1 MKTTKVWDIFIRF
14 FHWLLVLSII
24 AQLVTA
30 EANTGVHVI
39 IGYFIVLLLLARIV
53 WGFVGSKHAR
63 FVDFI
68 YPPKEVFIYFS
79 DLTKRKPKHYLGHNP
94 AGGAMVIALLF
105 VLSLTAFAGLKTL
118 GARGKGPLAHLDVH
132 MVGTVCADEDQAD
145 HQGRFSGDAH
155 HEHGETGPHNGF
167 WKETHEVLVSLL
179 LTLAAIHIAG
189 VLISSYVHKENL
201 ILAMI
206 TGVKKT
212 P

>member
-1 MKTTKVWDIFIRF
+1 MKTVKVWDIFIRF
-14 FHWLLVLSII
+14 FHWSLVLSII

-39 IGYFIVLLLLARIV
+39 IGYFIVFLLLARIF

-68 YPPKEVFIYFS
+68 YPPKEVFSYLS
-79 DLTKRKPKHYLGHNP
+79 DLIKRKPTHYLGHNP
-94 AGGAMVIALLF
+94 AGGAMVVALLL
-105 VLSLTAFAGLKTL
+105 VLSFTVFAGLKTL
-118 GARGKGPLAHLDVH
+118 GIRGKGPLAHLDVH
-132 MVGTVCADEDQAD
+132 MVGTVCADEDEVD

-155 HEHGETGPHNGF
+155 HEHDGTGPHQGF
-167 WKETHEVLVSLL
+167 WKETHEVSVGVLL
-179 LTLAAIHIAG
+179 ALAAIHVAG
-189 VLISSYVHKENL
+189 VLVSSYVHKENL

-212 P
+212 L